1 MVVLAGMKLSQ
12 QIILNILAE
21 LNMAKAKRSALV
33 RSDLATD
40 LIDSRIAYLERK
52 LGEIEKDQHG
62 NRNCDK
68 IKQ

>member
-1 MVVLAGMKLSQ
+1 MQSLRDKL
-12 QIILNILAE
+12 ILNILAE

-40 LIDSRIAYLERK
+40 RIDSRIAYLERK
-52 LGEIEKDQHG
+52 LGEIEKDMHG

>member
-1 MVVLAGMKLSQ
+1 MRSLSDTL
-12 QIILNILAE
+12 ILNILAE
-21 LNMAKAKRSALV
+21 LNMAKDKRSALV

-40 LIDSRIAYLERK
+40 RIDSRIEYLERK
-52 LGEIEKDQHG
+52 LEEIEKEQHV

>member
-1 MVVLAGMKLSQ
+1 MKTLNQ
-12 QIILNILAE
+12 QIIQNILTE

-40 LIDSRIAYLERK
+40 RIDSRIEYLESK
-52 LGEIEKDQHG
+52 LGEIEKEQHG

-68 IKQ
+68 IKL

>member
-1 MVVLAGMKLSQ
+1 MTTLKQTL
-12 QIILNILAE
+12 IINILAE

-40 LIDSRIAYLERK
+40 RIDSRIAYLENK
-52 LGEIEKDQHG
+52 LGEIEKEQQV
-62 NRNCDK
+62 NRNCDR

>member
-1 MVVLAGMKLSQ
+1 MTTLKQTL
-12 QIILNILAE
+12 ILNILTE

-40 LIDSRIAYLERK
+40 RIDSRIAYLERK
-52 LGEIEKDQHG
+52 LGEIEKEQHS